1 MSSPRRKE
9 LLKEIKSSSQVVLQT
24 AFELTGKHK
33 HEDVN
38 KTVYSFKGHWVVP
51 IKKKKR
57 KLSSRDAFSSV
68 YQNYLQRKL
77 I

>member
-51 IKKKKR
+51 IKKKKENFQVEM
-57 KLSSRDAFSSV
+57 LSVQSTKIIYRE
-68 YQNYLQRKL
+68 N
-77 I
+77 

>member
-9 LLKEIKSSSQVVLQT
+9 LLKEIESSSQVVLQT
-24 AFELTGKHK
+24 AFELTEKHK

-51 IKKKKR
+51 IKKKKENFQVEM
-57 KLSSRDAFSSV
+57 LSDQSTKIIYRE
-68 YQNYLQRKL
+68 N
-77 I
+77 

>member
-38 KTVYSFKGHWVVP
+38 KTAYSFKGHCVVP
-51 IKKKKR
+51 IKKKKENFQVEM
-57 KLSSRDAFSSV
+57 LSVQSTKIIYRE
-68 YQNYLQRKL
+68 N
-77 I
+77 

>member
-9 LLKEIKSSSQVVLQT
+9 LLKEIESSSQVVLQT
-24 AFELTGKHK
+24 AFELTEKHK

-51 IKKKKR
+51 IKKKKENFQVEM
-57 KLSSRDAFSSV
+57 LSVQSTKIIYRE
-68 YQNYLQRKL
+68 N
-77 I
+77 

>member
-24 AFELTGKHK
+24 AFELTEKHK

-38 KTVYSFKGHWVVP
+38 KTVYSFKGHCVVP
-51 IKKKKR
+51 IKKKTK
-57 KLSSRDAFSSV
+57 KTF
-68 YQNYLQRKL
+68 K
-77 I
+77 

>member
-24 AFELTGKHK
+24 AFELTEKHK

-38 KTVYSFKGHWVVP
+38 KTAYSFKGHCVVP
-51 IKKKKR
+51 IKKKKENFQVEM
-57 KLSSRDAFSSV
+57 LSVQSTKIIYRE
-68 YQNYLQRKL
+68 N
-77 I
+77 

>member
-51 IKKKKR
+51 IKKKK
-57 KLSSRDAFSSV
+57 KKTF
-68 YQNYLQRKL
+68 K
-77 I
+77 

>member
-24 AFELTGKHK
+24 AFELTEKHK

-51 IKKKKR
+51 IKKKKENFQVEM
-57 KLSSRDAFSSV
+57 LSDQSTKIIYRE
-68 YQNYLQRKL
+68 N
-77 I
+77 

>member
-24 AFELTGKHK
+24 AFELTEKHK

-51 IKKKKR
+51 IKKKKENFQVEM
-57 KLSSRDAFSSV
+57 LSVQSTKIIYRE
-68 YQNYLQRKL
+68 N
-77 I
+77 

>member
-38 KTVYSFKGHWVVP
+38 KTVYSFKGHCVVP
-51 IKKKKR
+51 IKKKNKENFQVEM
-57 KLSSRDAFSSV
+57 LSVQSTKIIYRE
-68 YQNYLQRKL
+68 N
-77 I
+77 

>member
-38 KTVYSFKGHWVVP
+38 KTVYSFKGHCVVP
-51 IKKKKR
+51 IKKKENFQVEM
-57 KLSSRDAFSSV
+57 LSVQSTKIIYRE
-68 YQNYLQRKL
+68 N
-77 I
+77 